1 MKKIF
6 FISLIIMLANTKN
19 INAQTG
25 VPDTLAYLQ
34 NIVANKAQYI
44 GQPFSILKNS
54 LQIQVKFFFP
64 FASLPYDKT
73 KETSTQ
79 FSFYFPQNADEMYLT
94 YPSLRISWQQYL
106 NANQSNIIRATNN
119 NRGQWNVAA
128 YNFITMQ

>member
-1 MKKIF
+1 
-6 FISLIIMLANTKN
+6 MLANTKN